1 MGEPTEK
8 EERRRN
14 PRYNCGGRAKIV
26 RLPSDGILRPGRI
39 HDLSLGG
46 CCLETTSPLECGVMA
61 EVLLRVNT
69 SCFRAIGQVRGLR
82 DGMRI
87 CMEFHRLSSRG
98 RDMLAELIEQL
109 AALQSTIDK
118 MKSSGRTDPE
128 LIRRF
133 FQNRIRARLRSERL
147 PISGEGESTSLMLA
161 RRVLVVDDEDGP
173 IPVDLFI

>member
-1 MGEPTEK
+1 
-8 EERRRN
+8 
-14 PRYNCGGRAKIV
+14 
-26 RLPSDGILRPGRI
+26 
-39 HDLSLGG
+39 
-46 CCLETTSPLECGVMA
+46 
-61 EVLLRVNT
+61 
-69 SCFRAIGQVRGLR
+69 
-82 DGMRI
+82 
-87 CMEFHRLSSRG
+87 
-98 RDMLAELIEQL
+98 MLAELIEQL